1 MEKMNVVKRLLGNP
15 WVYRLWQAP
24 FADRKLAPLF
34 EHNQVTAARRVL
46 DVGCGPG
53 TSARHFESAYYLGL
67 DINPEYIE
75 FARARYQ
82 RDFQVADI
90 TTYEV
95 RTTERFDLILINSF
109 LHHVD
114 AAAARRILKQAG
126 SLLTDDGHIHVFD
139 LVLPEEPS
147 VARFLARKDR
157 GEHPRP
163 LEVWRQIL
171 SECFEPELFR
181 PYPLEFLGVTLWN
194 MVYFRG
200 RTKR

>member
-1 MEKMNVVKRLLGNP
+1 
-15 WVYRLWQAP
+15 
-24 FADRKLAPLF
+24 
-34 EHNQVTAARRVL
+34 VTAARRVL

-53 TSARHFESAYYLGL
+53 ASARHFESAYYLGL

-82 RDFQVADI
+82 GDFQVADI

-95 RTTERFDLILINSF
+95 RTAQRFDLILVNSF

-114 AAAARRILKQAG
+114 DAAARRILKQAG
-126 SLLTDDGHIHVFD
+126 SLVTDDGHIHVFD
-139 LVLPEEPS
+139 LVLPEERS

-171 SECFEPELFR
+171 SEFFEPELVR
-181 PYPLEFLGVTLWN
+181 PYPLAFLGVTLWN